1 MTWTDFVYKIGDT
14 FQWSFGFFEFVQN
27 YFNTLLILLGS
38 FGFYYWMRTQ
48 KKLSDQANVSIDI
61 EENKGWYKKEGQ
73 QLK

>member
-14 FQWSFGFFEFVQN
+14 FQWAFGFFEFVQN
-27 YFNTLLILLGS
+27 YLNTFLILLGF

-48 KKLSDQANVSIDI
+48 KKLSDQSNVSIDI

>member
-27 YFNTLLILLGS
+27 YFNTLLILLGF

-61 EENKGWYKKEGQ
+61 EENNGWYKQEGQ

>member
-14 FQWSFGFFEFVQN
+14 FQWSFGFYEIVQN
-27 YFNTLLILLGS
+27 YFNTLLILLGF

-48 KKLSDQANVSIDI
+48 KKLSDQANVSIDV

>member
-14 FQWSFGFFEFVQN
+14 FQWSFGFYEFVQN
-27 YFNTLLILLGS
+27 YFNTLLILLGF

>member
-1 MTWTDFVYKIGDT
+1 MTWTDFVYKIGAT

-27 YFNTLLILLGS
+27 YFNTFLIVLGF

-48 KKLSDQANVSIDI
+48 KKLSEKATVSIDV
-61 EENKGWYKKEGQ
+61 EENKGWYKNEGQ